1 METLLKYKDQL
12 PTTLIH
18 CFTGTEEVAVEYIK
32 QGFYLGIT
40 GFITKQDRGKE
51 LRAILKKKVIPLDRL
66 VIETDCPFM
75 MPAIPREGFQDAKF
89 TEVKKGHNN
98 EPCTI
103 VLVADC
109 IAQCY
114 GVSVQ
119 EVVDVTTRNAI
130 TIFSI

>member
-89 TEVKKGHNN
+89 TEVKKGRNN